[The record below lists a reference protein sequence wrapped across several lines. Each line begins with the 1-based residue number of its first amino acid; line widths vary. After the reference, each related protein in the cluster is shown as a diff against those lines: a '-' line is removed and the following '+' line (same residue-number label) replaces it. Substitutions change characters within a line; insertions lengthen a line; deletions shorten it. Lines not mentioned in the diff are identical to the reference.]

1 MKCIRFDLRVWFAVA
16 GFAVIAV
23 LGAAFALLMSSY
35 LTTTMLD
42 REVAVTQ
49 EFLQSILGAEGYG
62 ERVFVRGGG
71 GAQ

>member
-1 MKCIRFDLRVWFAVA
+1 MKWIRFDLRVWFAVA

-42 REVAVTQ
+42 REV
-49 EFLQSILGAEGYG
+49 EC
-62 ERVFVRGGG
+62 
-71 GAQ
+71 AQCRKSCG